1 MKIVNIGRNS
11 LIVKDIR
18 GNKITINPN
27 EQADVAKNVALSLK
41 NRYKILIIEEKSPV
55 HTFVEEKKAEESK
68 KEVVEEKKN
77 KKK

>member
-18 GNKITINPN
+18 GNKITIDPN

-41 NRYKILIIEEKSPV
+41 NRYKILIIED
-55 HTFVEEKKAEESK
+55 TFVEEKKAEESK

>member
-18 GNKITINPN
+18 GNKITIDPN
-27 EQADVAKNVALSLK
+27 EQADVTKNVALSLK
-41 NRYKILIIEEKSPV
+41 NRYKILIIEEN
-55 HTFVEEKKAEESK
+55 KAEESK